1 MARSRSPNR
10 DKAFEIFKEH
20 NGIIKNRTIAE
31 QLGISEKTVGGWK
44 SKDKWLEKTSGVLQ
58 SNERSTPLTTSK
70 KKGGQLRNQNAV
82 GNKGGSAPKGN
93 KNAVT
98 HGFFAKWLPEESQE
112 IMEAIQNRDQADM
125 LWDSIMFQYT
135 AIIRA
140 QKIMF
145 VQDQDDMT
153 KEKTGESWGE
163 SGGGETFTVQ
173 FAWDKQVTFMNAQS
187 RAMSEL
193 RSLIKQFIS
202 FADEA
207 DERRLKLDQM
217 QTGLELTKA
226 QLYRVKAENGDFDD
240 EIIEDDGFMDAIKGM
255 VTNKEVWPDE
265 D

>member
-1 MARSRSPNR
+1 M
-10 DKAFEIFKEH
+10 DKRNQAEQDYLLGMKY
-20 NGIIKNRTIAE
+20 KDIAE
-31 QLGISEKTVGGWK
+31 KYDVSINTVKSWKQRNGWSRDGTEKGAHK
-44 SKDKWLEKTSGVLQ
+44 SA
-58 SNERSTPLTTSK
+58 
-70 KKGGQLRNQNAV
+70 KGAPKNNQYAK

-112 IMEAIQNRDQADM
+112 IMEAIQNRDQVDM
-125 LWDSIMFQYT
+125 IWDSIMFQYT

-145 VQDQDDMT
+145 VHDQDNMT

-187 RAMSEL
+187 RAMGEL
-193 RSLIKQFIS
+193 RSLIKQFVS

-207 DERRLKLDQM
+207 DERRIRLEQM
-217 QTGLELTKA
+217 QTGLKLTRA
-226 QLYRVKAENGDFDD
+226 QLFRVKAENGDFDD
-240 EIIEDDGFMDAIKGM
+240 EILEDDGFMNAIKGM

>member
-1 MARSRSPNR
+1 M
-10 DKAFEIFKEH
+10 DKREQAEQDYLFGMKY
-20 NGIIKNRTIAE
+20 KDIAE
-31 QLGISEKTVGGWK
+31 KYEVSINTVKSWKQRNGWSRDGTEKGAHK
-44 SKDKWLEKTSGVLQ
+44 STKGA
-58 SNERSTPLTTSK
+58 PK
-70 KKGGQLRNQNAV
+70 KNQYAK
-82 GNKGGSAPKGN
+82 GNKGGGAPKGN

-98 HGFFAKWLPEESQE
+98 HGLFAKWLPEEAQE
-112 IMEAIQNRDQADM
+112 IMEVIQDRNQVDM
-125 LWDSIMFQYT
+125 IWDSIMFQYT

-145 VQDQDDMT
+145 VTNEHDMT
-153 KEKTGESWGE
+153 KETKKESYGE
-163 SGGGETFTVQ
+163 GGGSEEWEIQ

-202 FADEA
+202 FANEA
-207 DERRLKLDQM
+207 DERRLKLEQM

-240 EIIEDDGFMDAIKGM
+240 EILEDDGFMSAIKGM

-265 D
+265 E